1 MGIQFFDWTIIWGAT
16 IIPRSL
22 RLRGMKNFFELGQKN
37 IFFSFMNPLYE
48 PILVFPK
55 FDPLTAPGM
64 ALCVNFGPKCQNLFP
79 LVSD

>member
-1 MGIQFFDWTIIWGAT
+1 MGGAT

-22 RLRGMKNFFELGQKN
+22 KTTRNEN
-37 IFFSFMNPLYE
+37 NFFSFINPLHE
-48 PILVFPK
+48 PIKVFPK

-64 ALCVNFGPKCQNLFP
+64 ALCVNLGPKCHNLFP